1 MTYELMAVINPKADA
16 DATAKRI
23 EKFIAD
29 AKAQSVKVEKLG
41 RKELAYPIKK
51 QKEADY
57 FLFYFD
63 AEGGGIKGIGD
74 KIRLEQDAVLR
85 YLVIAKKA
93 KEIAQKQKKVAQQE
107 EERSAK
113 VTVKTVTSPKIATKV
128 KKTPAK
134 TKEVKPKKAKIKVK
148 GKKK

>member
-1 MTYELMAVINPKADA
+1 MAYELMAVLNPKADT
-16 DATAKRI
+16 DATAKKI

-29 AKAQSVKVEKLG
+29 SKATSVKVEKLG

-63 AEGGGIKGIGD
+63 AVGDGIKGLAD
-74 KIRLEQDAVLR
+74 KIRLEQEAVLR
-85 YLVIAKKA
+85 YLVIATKA
-93 KEIAQKQKKVAQQE
+93 KEIAGKQKKVVQQE
-107 EERSAK
+107 EEKKTK
-113 VTVKTVTSPKIATKV
+113 VTVKTVTVPKTAVKT

-134 TKEVKPKKAKIKVK
+134 KKETKVVKEGFVNR
-148 GKKK
+148 

>member
-1 MTYELMAVINPKADA
+1 MAVINPKADA
-16 DATAKRI
+16 EATAKKI
-23 EKFIAD
+23 EKFIGD

-41 RKELAYPIKK
+41 RKELAYPIKN

-63 AEGGGIKGIGD
+63 AEGEGIKGIGD
-74 KIRLEQDAVLR
+74 KIRLEQEAVLR

-93 KEIAQKQKKVAQQE
+93 REVAQKQKKIAQQE
-107 EERSAK
+107 EEKKTK
-113 VTVKTVTSPKIATKV
+113 VTVKTVTSSKTVVKV

-134 TKEVKPKKAKIKVK
+134 KKDTKVVKAKTKVK

>member
-1 MTYELMAVINPKADA
+1 MAVINPKADT
-16 DATAKRI
+16 DATAKKI

-29 AKAQSVKVEKLG
+29 AKATGVKVENLG

-63 AEGGGIKGIGD
+63 GPGDGIKGIGD
-74 KIRLEQDAVLR
+74 KIRLEQEAVLR
-85 YLVIAKKA
+85 YLVIVKKA
-93 KEIAQKQKKVAQQE
+93 KEIAQKQKKAKE
-107 EERSAK
+107 EEEKRTK
-113 VTVKTVTSPKIATKV
+113 VTVKTVTSSKTIAKD

-134 TKEVKPKKAKIKVK
+134 KKETKVVKAKTKVK
-148 GKKK
+148 GKNK